1 MNLQLV
7 YRFILSLSK
16 DEMCFKKKE
25 TKQNDQKKGKKSAP
39 ARVDPGHLTC
49 ETSRYLLRY
58 DN

>member
-25 TKQNDQKKGKKSAP
+25 TKQNDQKKEKSFL
-39 ARVDPGHLTC
+39 RRESTPGI
-49 ETSRYLLRY
+49 
-58 DN
+58 

>member
-25 TKQNDQKKGKKSAP
+25 TKQNDQKKRKKVSS
-39 ARVDPGHLTC
+39 G
-49 ETSRYLLRY
+49 ESRPRAF
-58 DN
+58 DV